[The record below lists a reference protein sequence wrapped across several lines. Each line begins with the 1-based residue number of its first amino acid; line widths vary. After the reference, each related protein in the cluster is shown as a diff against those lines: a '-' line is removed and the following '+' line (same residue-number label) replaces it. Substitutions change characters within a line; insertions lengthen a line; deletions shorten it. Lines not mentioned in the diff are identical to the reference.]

1 MTEHRRHDTAGL
13 TGLERLELYLSG
25 AVAATG
31 LVPRLGFAGRIVGP
45 GCVVFTAKPDESHYN
60 AGGTVHGGFT
70 ATLLDTAMGC
80 AVQTLVDAEHAA
92 TTMELKISYH
102 RAITAA
108 TGRVEATGKVLS
120 HGRRAA
126 FAEAKLVDAAGRLLA
141 SGTST
146 LMIVRR

>member
-1 MTEHRRHDTAGL
+1 MTEHRHHDTTGL

-25 AVAATG
+25 AVAASG
-31 LVPRLGFAGRIVGP
+31 LVPRLGFSGRIIGP
-45 GCVVFTAKPDESHYN
+45 GRVMFAVTPDESHYN
-60 AGGTVHGGFT
+60 SGGTVHGGFT

-80 AVQTLVDAEHAA
+80 AVQTLVDAQHAA
-92 TTMELKISYH
+92 TTLELKISYH

-108 TGRVEATGKVLS
+108 TGRIEATGQVLS

-126 FAEAKLVDAAGRLLA
+126 FAEAKLVDAGGRLLA

-146 LMIVRR
+146 LMIVHR